1 LQQTH
6 QGGLLSI
13 MREIHSAN
21 LGSLD
26 HTLEG
31 MKKSQATHLARQQH
45 YEALSHENISE
56 REQHA
61 MDLRSDAAF
70 TEQTAGVLR
79 VVAGG
84 LNLLPN
90 VAGFAFGW
98 GEVGGLVSAFSDALT
113 IDANMMQAEAVKV
126 DVSEQYRRRRQDWDL
141 QRDQA
146 RREVEQ
152 LTDQI
157 AALNQQKNMTLK
169 QQQQIELEQ
178 AYSAAVLE
186 VMTTRFTGQALFNWQ
201 AARLATLYY
210 QLYDSVSA
218 LCTQAQASLRWE
230 TSDLRNYLRPGN
242 WNDLYQGLL
251 AGESLLLSLQQM
263 ENAYLQW
270 DRRAL
275 EVRKTVSLLSL
286 SPSLIT
292 DIQTALTQK
301 ASTLARRHEEPSKV
315 TVTLKDEGLILTFDL
330 KDMNIANDYP
340 DRLGARRLLKALS
353 VSLPALLGP
362 YQDVQALLSYSGNEP
377 IADGCSAV
385 AISHGLNDNGLF
397 QLDFNDGKYLPFEGI
412 PVKDA
417 AFSLMFPNAAEQA
430 NTPNQQAM
438 LMSLNDIILHINY
451 TIR

>member
-1 LQQTH
+1 
-6 QGGLLSI
+6 
-13 MREIHSAN
+13 
-21 LGSLD
+21 
-26 HTLEG
+26 
-31 MKKSQATHLARQQH
+31 
-45 YEALSHENISE
+45 
-56 REQHA
+56 
-61 MDLRSDAAF
+61 
-70 TEQTAGVLR
+70 
-79 VVAGG
+79 
-84 LNLLPN
+84 
-90 VAGFAFGW
+90 
-98 GEVGGLVSAFSDALT
+98 
-113 IDANMMQAEAVKV
+113 
-126 DVSEQYRRRRQDWDL
+126 
-141 QRDQA
+141 
-146 RREVEQ
+146 
-152 LTDQI
+152 
-157 AALNQQKNMTLK
+157 
-169 QQQQIELEQ
+169 
-178 AYSAAVLE
+178 
-186 VMTTRFTGQALFNWQ
+186 
-201 AARLATLYY
+201 
-210 QLYDSVSA
+210 
-218 LCTQAQASLRWE
+218 
-230 TSDLRNYLRPGN
+230 
-242 WNDLYQGLL
+242 
-251 AGESLLLSLQQM
+251 M
-263 ENAYLQW
+263 ENTYLQW

-315 TVTLKDEGLILTFDL
+315 TVTLKEEGLILTFDL

-377 IADGCSAV
+377 IADGCTAV